1 MAEPT
6 TKTQKGVQELIERL
20 KNDGVTAGK
29 KQADEILK
37 KAKEEAAR
45 IKADAK
51 AERDAL
57 LKEAKEAIEKDK
69 RMAEESLKK
78 AVRDT
83 ELELASGLK
92 KAFEMHV
99 KRLVSKELHE
109 EAFLRQLLASI
120 VGAAAEK
127 IPGDQPR
134 EILAPEKVFSAEGLK
149 AFVRRETSEMLRQQ
163 IELKPSST
171 LSGGIKVKLVGENV
185 DFDFSE
191 DALADLILKHLLP
204 RYRAIVQG
212 IE

>member
-6 TKTQKGVQELIERL
+6 KTQAGVQALIERL
-20 KNDGVTAGK
+20 KNDGVKSGK
-29 KQADEILK
+29 DKAEEIIK

-45 IKADAK
+45 IKSEAK

-69 RMAEESLKK
+69 RMADESLKK

-120 VGAAAEK
+120 VGSAAEK
-127 IPGDQPR
+127 IPADQPL
-134 EILAPEKVFSAEGLK
+134 EIFVPEKVLSSEGLK
-149 AFVRRETSEMLRQQ
+149 AFVRRETSDMLRQQ
-163 IELKPSST
+163 VELKPST
-171 LSGGIKVKLVGENV
+171 ALSGGITVKLVGEDV
-185 DFDFSE
+185 DFDFSD

-204 RYRAIVQG
+204 RYRGIVQG

>member
-6 TKTQKGVQELIERL
+6 KTQAGVQALIDRL
-20 KNDGVTAGK
+20 KNDGVKSGK
-29 KQADEILK
+29 DKAEEIIK
-37 KAKEEAAR
+37 KAKEDAAR

-51 AERDAL
+51 SERDQL
-57 LKEAKEAIEKDK
+57 LKEAREAIEKDK

-109 EAFLRQLLASI
+109 EAFLRQLLAAI
-120 VGAAAEK
+120 VGSASES
-127 IPGDQPR
+127 IPPDKPL
-134 EILAPEKVFSAEGLK
+134 EMFVPEKAFASEELK
-149 AFVRRETSEMLRQQ
+149 AFVRRETSDMLRQQ
-163 IELKPSST
+163 VELKPSST
-171 LSGGIKVKLVGENV
+171 LSGGITVKLVGEDV
-185 DFDFSE
+185 VFDFSE

>member
-6 TKTQKGVQELIERL
+6 KIQAGVKELIERL
-20 KNDGVTAGK
+20 KNDGVTEGK

-37 KAKEEAAR
+37 KAKEDAAR

-51 AERDAL
+51 TERDAL
-57 LKEAKEAIEKDK
+57 LKETKETIEKDK
-69 RMAEESLKK
+69 RMTEESLKK

-120 VGAAAEK
+120 VGSAAEK
-127 IPGDQPR
+127 IPADQSL
-134 EILAPEKVFSAEGLK
+134 EILVPEKVLDSEGLK

-163 IELKPSST
+163 VELKPSSK
-171 LSGGIKVKLVGENV
+171 LSGGIKVKLVGEDV
-185 DFDFSE
+185 VFDFSD

>member
-6 TKTQKGVQELIERL
+6 KTPAGVKELIERL

-127 IPGDQPR
+127 IPGDQPL
-134 EILAPEKVFSAEGLK
+134 EILAPEKVFSSEGLK

>member
-1 MAEPT
+1 MAEPI
-6 TKTQKGVQELIERL
+6 KTQVGVQALIERL
-20 KNDGVTAGK
+20 KNDGVKSGK
-29 KQADEILK
+29 DKAEEIIK

-45 IKADAK
+45 IKSEAK

-69 RMAEESLKK
+69 RMADESLKK

-109 EAFLRQLLASI
+109 ETFLRQLLVSI
-120 VGAAAEK
+120 VGAATEK
-127 IPGDQPR
+127 IPVDQPL
-134 EILAPEKVFSAEGLK
+134 EILVPEKVLSSEGLK

-163 IELKPSST
+163 VELKPSSA
-171 LSGGIKVKLVGENV
+171 LSGGIKVKLVGEDV
-185 DFDFSE
+185 VFDFSE